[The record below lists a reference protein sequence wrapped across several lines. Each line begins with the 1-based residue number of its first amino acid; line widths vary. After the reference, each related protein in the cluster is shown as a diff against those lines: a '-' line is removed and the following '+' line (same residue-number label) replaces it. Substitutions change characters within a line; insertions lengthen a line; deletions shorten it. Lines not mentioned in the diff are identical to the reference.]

1 MDWLGGHMA
10 PDSPSCQVV
19 VSLLHPTCRDQDS
32 GRPWPEQRLRKRP
45 EALNLPRD
53 AAAIAQPP
61 TDGSSGGS
69 QAQHG
74 VRTPQRE
81 LSVAMRAAAIAS
93 EQHSPRTATLKL
105 AAYELAIL
113 DKAPATSRMQQ
124 TAWLRD
130 AEQVVAHAE
139 RVAQIATR
147 AQSAKAT
154 PTRIQAE
161 LRSSQLLRFKGRSDD
176 ARISLASTL
185 EVADD
190 V

>member
-1 MDWLGGHMA
+1 
-10 PDSPSCQVV
+10 
-19 VSLLHPTCRDQDS
+19 
-32 GRPWPEQRLRKRP
+32 
-45 EALNLPRD
+45 
-53 AAAIAQPP
+53 
-61 TDGSSGGS
+61 
-69 QAQHG
+69 
-74 VRTPQRE
+74 
-81 LSVAMRAAAIAS
+81 MRAAAIAS

-105 AAYELAIL
+105 AAYELAVL

-161 LRSSQLLRFKGRSDD
+161 LRSSQLLRFKGHGGDVGR
-176 ARISLASTL
+176 SLASTL
-185 EVADD
+185 ELADD